1 MKSGIGDKTEQLD
14 KSTVLAAEHR
24 SECLELSCELSELE
38 KIKECIFQL
47 PVDNGKK
54 RKMIL
59 ACEEIFSNII
69 NYSGADYVQFHYDSG
84 ETEVNVIFVDNG
96 KYFNPLDNKT
106 EKDFEDFDM
115 GGMGISLVKELC
127 SDIHYSNTDGKNI
140 LSMEFS
146 EK

>member
-1 MKSGIGDKTEQLD
+1 MKKSRLTKLTVEQCG
-14 KSTVLAAEHR
+14 KS
-24 SECLELSCELSELE
+24 LELACEISELA
-38 KIKECIFQL
+38 KIKECIFDL
-47 PVDNGKK
+47 PVDNGQQKK
-54 RKMIL
+54 IFL
-59 ACEEIFSNII
+59 ACEEIFSNIA
-69 NYSGADYVQFHYDSG
+69 NYSEAKNVEFCYYKNADSV
-84 ETEVNVIFVDNG
+84 TVIFVDNG